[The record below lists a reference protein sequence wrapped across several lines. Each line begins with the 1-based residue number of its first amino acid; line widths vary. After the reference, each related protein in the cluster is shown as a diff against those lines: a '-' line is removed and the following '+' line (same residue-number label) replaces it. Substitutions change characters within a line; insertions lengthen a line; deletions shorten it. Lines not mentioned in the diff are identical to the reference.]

1 MNAKKVLF
9 SILIT
14 GFLVAVGVLRGAN
27 LPRTSADT
35 YEEEEVPRQILV
47 DKTIKNPITLEYLN
61 NLDSSAVLFT
71 ADNLIDFKVRVK
83 NTGDEELKNI
93 EVKDTL
99 PPYVIFQSGP
109 GSYDSGSRTLT
120 WKIDK
125 LDPDQEST
133 FDIRVKVVPASQL
146 PQGGTVCVINRIDA
160 RAETGEYDD
169 DSSQFCIET
178 RILAKVT
185 PKITPDT
192 GIDPQL
198 ALQALSCLSLMGAGL
213 KLRRY
218 R

>member
-1 MNAKKVLF
+1 MNTKKIVLLT
-9 SILIT
+9 LI
-14 GFLVAVGVLRGAN
+14 GGVLLAAVFRETN
-27 LPRTSADT
+27 LPQTSADN

-61 NLDSSAVLFT
+61 NLDSSLVLFA
-71 ADNLIDFKVRVK
+71 ADNLVDFKVKVK

-109 GSYDSGSRTLT
+109 GSYDSGSRILT
-120 WKIDK
+120 WKIDE
-125 LDPDQEST
+125 LDPGQESI
-133 FDIRVKVVPASQL
+133 FDIQVKVVPASQL
-146 PQGGTVCVINRIDA
+146 PQGGTTCVINWVEA
-160 RAETGEYDD
+160 KAETGEYDTD
-169 DSSQFCIET
+169 NSQFCIEA

-185 PKITPDT
+185 PAVTPDT

-198 ALQALSCLSLMGAGL
+198 ALQALGCLSLIGAGL
-213 KLRRY
+213 KLRKY